1 MRINA
6 EVCFLNPVELCNNNS
21 HGLSSMPIR
30 LLIADDERLFR
41 QSLKILLETGT
52 DIKVV
57 AEAANGQE
65 AVVLARNTEPDLAIL
80 DVDMPRMDGI
90 KAIRLI
96 RAISPRTRML
106 MLSVHHEDDKIR
118 AAIRAGAIGYVL
130 KDSDRDEF
138 INIIRQTCA
147 GKTQVSPYLAHL
159 SLSGSELS
167 SPTAL
172 PPQPTSAA
180 RLGLTELEV
189 KILRLMTEGLSN
201 EDISA
206 LTGIAQETVKGHLK
220 TIFRKLDV
228 KNRTEAAVLAVREGI
243 DLAPN
248 GAAKRHS
255 RLGD

>member
-1 MRINA
+1 
-6 EVCFLNPVELCNNNS
+6 
-21 HGLSSMPIR
+21 MPIR
-30 LLIADDERLFR
+30 LLIAYDERLFR

-52 DIKVV
+52 DIQVV

-65 AVVLARNTEPDLAIL
+65 AVALARDTEPDLAVL

-106 MLSVHHEDDKIR
+106 MLSVHHEEDKITS
-118 AAIRAGAIGYVL
+118 AIRAGAVGYVL
-130 KDSDRDEF
+130 KDADRDEF
-138 INIIRQTCA
+138 INIIRQTYA
-147 GKTQVSPYLAHL
+147 GNAQVSPYLAQL
-159 SLSGSELS
+159 
-167 SPTAL
+167 AL
-172 PPQPTSAA
+172 QRIEPFSQADKLAHATTSAT
-180 RLGLTELEV
+180 RLGLTDLEV

-201 EDISA
+201 EEISD

-220 TIFRKLDV
+220 TLFRKLDV

-248 GAAKRHS
+248 GADKDS
-255 RLGD
+255 SKLGD

>member
-1 MRINA
+1 
-6 EVCFLNPVELCNNNS
+6 
-21 HGLSSMPIR
+21 MPIR

-52 DIKVV
+52 DIQVV

-65 AVVLARNTEPDLAIL
+65 AVALARDTEPDLAIL

-118 AAIRAGAIGYVL
+118 SAIRAGAVGYVL
-130 KDSDRDEF
+130 KDADRDEF
-138 INIIRQTCA
+138 IDIIRQTYA
-147 GKTQVSPYLAHL
+147 GKAQVSPYLAQL
-159 SLSGSELS
+159 SLQGFEPF
-167 SPTAL
+167 SPTDKPSHAT
-172 PPQPTSAA
+172 TSAT
-180 RLGLTELEV
+180 RLGLTDLEV

-201 EDISA
+201 EEISD

-220 TIFRKLDV
+220 TLFRKLDV
-228 KNRTEAAVLAVREGI
+228 KNRTEAAVLAVREGL

-248 GAAKRHS
+248 GADKDS
-255 RLGD
+255 SKLGD